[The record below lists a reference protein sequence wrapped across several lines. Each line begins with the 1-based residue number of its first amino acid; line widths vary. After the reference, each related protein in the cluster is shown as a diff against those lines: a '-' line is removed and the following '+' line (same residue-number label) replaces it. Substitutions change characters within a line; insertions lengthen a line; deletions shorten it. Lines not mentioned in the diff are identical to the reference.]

1 MLESKNKRRGVESEC
16 EGDDE
21 EDDDDGELEE
31 GDGDVGEHDDVD
43 AEEGQLAHV
52 GEEVEPREEQ
62 AEGPQLPLPT
72 RT

>member
-1 MLESKNKRRGVESEC
+1 MESEGEC
-16 EGDDE
+16 DDE

-52 GEEVEPREEQ
+52 GQQVEPRQQEAQ
-62 AEGPQLPLPT
+62 GAQLPLPAGAEAFAEFMC
-72 RT
+72 